1 MNFNFSR
8 KIISPI
14 LTGII
19 STLFMAGLIT
29 PAFAETKSVANEGK
43 IKLAEVKATEAKPA
57 DAMTKAPVDADFKRL
72 DGNGDGKLSLKE
84 AVKDRALAMQFDA
97 TDVNHDGMIAA
108 DEYAAYKAT
117 LVSKTTTEPSAV
129 TPVTN

>member
-8 KIISPI
+8 KIISPM
-14 LTGII
+14 LTGIV
-19 STLFMAGLIT
+19 STLFIAGMST
-29 PAFAETKSVANEGK
+29 PVFADSTSAKNEGK
-43 IKLAEVKATEAKPA
+43 IKIAEVKATEAKPA
-57 DAMTKAPVDADFKRL
+57 DAMTKAPVDTDFKRL

-84 AVKDRALAMQFDA
+84 AVKDKALATQFDA
-97 TDVNHDGMIAA
+97 IDVNHDGMIAA

-117 LVSKTTTEPSAV
+117 LVSKGTTEPSAV